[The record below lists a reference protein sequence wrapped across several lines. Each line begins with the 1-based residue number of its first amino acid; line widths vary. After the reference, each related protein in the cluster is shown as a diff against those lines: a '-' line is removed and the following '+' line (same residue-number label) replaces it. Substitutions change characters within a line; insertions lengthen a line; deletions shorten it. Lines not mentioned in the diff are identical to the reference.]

1 MLCAGRQAKCTVDTS
16 NEWLAI
22 EYRVFADFPRAF
34 FVQTPDKWLYALAS
48 FKESQ
53 EDSAPFDVY
62 DMGSVGP
69 ADLGREWRSAPAQ
82 SCGLLGKV
90 TLRPES
96 FDETQRRAVSA
107 SALQRFIG

>member
-1 MLCAGRQAKCTVDTS
+1 MDTID
-16 NEWLAI
+16 EWLAI

-34 FVQTPDKWLYALAS
+34 FVHTPDKWLYALAS

-62 DMGSVGP
+62 DMGPIGP
-69 ADLGREWRSAPAQ
+69 AELGREWRSAPAQ
-82 SCGLLGKV
+82 ACALLGKV

-107 SALQRFIG
+107 SALHGFID